1 MLGETISRKRQNLR
15 RQIVYGT
22 RIANE
27 AWRPGRMA
35 LSACLRSV
43 GDEAFYHQLSPRPGG
58 PPG

>member
-1 MLGETISRKRQNLR
+1 MFGKRILS
-15 RQIVYGT
+15 
-22 RIANE
+22 E

-43 GDEAFYHQLSPRPGG
+43 GDEANYYHQLSPRVGG

>member
-1 MLGETISRKRQNLR
+1 M
-15 RQIVYGT
+15 YGT

-43 GDEAFYHQLSPRPGG
+43 GYDTFYHQLSLCTGG